1 MPGRIYTVGNMV
13 EIPDDKL
20 VSRHDKDDV
29 ISFMGK
35 MDTEPNVIAVNYFA
49 HEIFPKLKVKFTNLK
64 FKIVGSHP
72 ERILSLSEIPD
83 IEVTGFVDSLEPYY
97 QNSTIVVA
105 PMLTGAGIQ
114 NKIIQAMSYG
124 CCVATTPIGAEG
136 LTINNNEIAII
147 DDTDKWIETISN
159 LLQNR
164 DDRIEMGMKAR
175 EYVRT
180 NLSPEIISKQFWD
193 FIKSGGIE
201 I

>member
-1 MPGRIYTVGNMV
+1 MPKRIYTVGNMV
-13 EIPDDKL
+13 EIPDEKL
-20 VSRHDKDDV
+20 VSRHEEDNV

-49 HEIFPKLKVKFTNLK
+49 HEIFPKLKGNFPNLK

-72 ERILSLSEIPD
+72 ERIISLSD
-83 IEVTGFVDSLEPYY
+83 IQDIVVTGFVDSLEPYY
-97 QNSTIVVA
+97 QSSTIVVA

-124 CCVATTPIGAEG
+124 CCVATTTIGAEG

-164 DDRIEMGMKAR
+164 DERIEMGMKAR

>member
-1 MPGRIYTVGNMV
+1 MV
-13 EIPDDKL
+13 EIPDESL
-20 VSRHDKDDV
+20 VSQHDEDNV

-49 HEIFPKLKVKFTNLK
+49 HQIFPKLKEKFPNLK

-72 ERILSLSEIPD
+72 ERIQFLSEIHD
-83 IEVTGFVDSLEPYY
+83 IKVTGFVDSLEPYY
-97 QNSTIVVA
+97 QSSTIVVA

-114 NKIIQAMSYG
+114 NKIIQGMSYG
-124 CCVATTPIGAEG
+124 CCVATTTIGAEG

-147 DDTDKWIETISN
+147 DGTDKWIETISY

-164 DDRIEMGMKAR
+164 QSRIDMGIKAR
-175 EYVRT
+175 EYVRN
-180 NLSPEIISKQFWD
+180 NLSPEIISRQFWD
-193 FIKSGGIE
+193 FIRSGGIE